1 MIKIRLIVA
10 AAALL
15 ATGTAAAGAPW
26 TFVDLGYVT
35 GDSGDD
41 RSMGV
46 ALRGSFGFANIWHA
60 GLGVSSFED
69 NGGKDKPFGSD
80 DTGVNLFVGLHPAV
94 TSNTDLV
101 LDLGYTSV
109 EVDDGSTKDDINGIY
124 LRGGPRAMLGD
135 KFEISGYLVSTWG
148 QDKTQNGKPDFTSV
162 GLQVGGAYY
171 FTPAVS
177 LGADADLTDS
187 EDIVNIYFRWSF
199 N

>member
-1 MIKIRLIVA
+1 MNKMRCIVA

-15 ATGTAAAGAPW
+15 ASGTVAAGAPW
-26 TFVDLGYVT
+26 TFVDLGYVV
-35 GDSGDD
+35 GDSGDE

-46 ALRGSFGFANIWHA
+46 ALRGSFGFAEIWHV

-69 NGGKDKPFGSD
+69 NGGKDEPAGSD
-80 DTGVNLFVGLHPAV
+80 DNGVDIFVGLHPAL

-101 LDLGYTSV
+101 LELGYTSV

-124 LRGGPRAMLGD
+124 LRAGPRAMLGE
-135 KFEISGYLVSTWG
+135 KFEIKGYLVNTFG
-148 QDKTQNGKPDFTSV
+148 QDKTQTGQPDFTSV
-162 GLQVGGAYY
+162 GLLVGGAYY
-171 FTPAVS
+171 FTPSIS

-187 EDIVNIYFRWSF
+187 EDIVNIYVRWSF